1 MNYRQS
7 SIDIIRNVIASMTF
21 PIEVTSVAN
30 PSADTYVLTT
40 CDIQH
45 AQPGFKW
52 TIDSVVYT
60 ITEID
65 GDAKTIT
72 VIGASTVAPGTWN
85 LYTPFFFHGTVS
97 QTNIDLAEV
106 LDASEKTP
114 LSWMLENFTDE
125 IFDDPMDAKDR
136 VIKLRLFFLTQP
148 GKANEKTDNR
158 YHHCIEP
165 MRRLQEN
172 FVQKLRK
179 MPGRFDL
186 REFDYELQNY
196 AKFGV
201 YINEKGMASNYFS
214 SPLSGVEM
222 KFSLVVLKT
231 GACPV
236 C

>member
-7 SIDIIRNVIASMTF
+7 SIDIIRNVVAAMTF
-21 PIEVTSVAN
+21 PIEVTAVTN
-30 PSADTYVLTT
+30 PSTDTYVLTT
-40 CDIQH
+40 CDIKH

-52 TIDSVVYT
+52 TIDSVIYE

-65 GDAKTIT
+65 GDEKTIT
-72 VIGASTVAPGTWN
+72 VTGSSPVVPGTWD

-97 QTNIDLAEV
+97 QTNIDLKEE
-106 LDASEKTP
+106 LDAAKKTP
-114 LSWMLENFTDE
+114 LVWMLENFTDE
-125 IFDDPMDAKDR
+125 IFDDPEDAKDR
-136 VIKLRLFFLTQP
+136 IIKLRLFFLTQP
-148 GKANEKTDNR
+148 GKASEKTDPR

-172 FVQKLRK
+172 FIAKLRK

-186 REFDYELQNY
+186 REFDYELMNY

-201 YINEKGMASNYFS
+201 FITEKGMPANYFS

-222 KFSLVVLKT
+222 KFSLTVLKT
-231 GACPV
+231 GACPE